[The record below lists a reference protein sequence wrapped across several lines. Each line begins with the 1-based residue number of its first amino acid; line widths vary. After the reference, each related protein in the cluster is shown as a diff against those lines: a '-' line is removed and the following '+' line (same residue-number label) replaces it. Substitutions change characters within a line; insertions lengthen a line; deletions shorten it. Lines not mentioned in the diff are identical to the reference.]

1 MEELISFVIAVSLL
15 AISPGPDNIFV
26 LMQSVVHGKKYGL
39 ATIVGLMTGCII
51 HTVFLALGVST
62 IIKNNSFIFFGIK
75 LFGALYLFF
84 LAYKVFKS
92 SSVISISTEEIEKKS
107 PVQLFKV
114 GFIMNVL
121 NPKVTL
127 FFLALFPGFL
137 FSESLSLSVQ
147 FFILG
152 ALFIVVSFIVF
163 SVIAILGGAISKEIK
178 KSKNIG
184 IWLKWLQIIV
194 FVSIAV
200 FILIYSDC
208 FKLYLWN
215 NE

>member
-137 FSESLSLSVQ
+137 FSDSLSLSVQ

-163 SVIAILGGAISKEIK
+163 SVIALLGGAISKEIK

-184 IWLKWLQIIV
+184 IWLKWLQIVV

-200 FILIYSDC
+200 FILI
-208 FKLYLWN
+208 
-215 NE
+215 

>member
-92 SSVISISTEEIEKKS
+92 SSVISISTHEIEKKS

-137 FSESLSLSVQ
+137 FSDSLSLSVQ

-163 SVIAILGGAISKEIK
+163 SVIALLGGAISKEIK

-200 FILIYSDC
+200 FILI
-208 FKLYLWN
+208 
-215 NE
+215 

>member
-39 ATIVGLMTGCII
+39 ATILGLMTGCII

-137 FSESLSLSVQ
+137 FSDSLSLSVQ

-163 SVIAILGGAISKEIK
+163 SVISILGGVISKEIK

-184 IWLKWLQIIV
+184 IWLKWLQIVV

-200 FILIYSDC
+200 FILI
-208 FKLYLWN
+208 
-215 NE
+215 

>member
-1 MEELISFVIAVSLL
+1 
-15 AISPGPDNIFV
+15 
-26 LMQSVVHGKKYGL
+26 
-39 ATIVGLMTGCII
+39 
-51 HTVFLALGVST
+51 
-62 IIKNNSFIFFGIK
+62 
-75 LFGALYLFF
+75 
-84 LAYKVFKS
+84 
-92 SSVISISTEEIEKKS
+92 
-107 PVQLFKV
+107 
-114 GFIMNVL
+114 MNLL

-200 FILIYSDC
+200 FILI
-208 FKLYLWN
+208 
-215 NE
+215 

>member
-26 LMQSVVHGKKYGL
+26 LIQSVVHGKKYGL

-200 FILIYSDC
+200 FILI
-208 FKLYLWN
+208 
-215 NE
+215 

>member
-92 SSVISISTEEIEKKS
+92 SSVISISTHEIEKKS

-163 SVIAILGGAISKEIK
+163 SVIALLGGAISKEIK

-184 IWLKWLQIIV
+184 IWLKWLQIVV
-194 FVSIAV
+194 FISIAV
-200 FILIYSDC
+200 FILI
-208 FKLYLWN
+208 
-215 NE
+215 

>member
-92 SSVISISTEEIEKKS
+92 SSVISISTHEIEKKS

-137 FSESLSLSVQ
+137 FSDSLSLSVQ

-200 FILIYSDC
+200 FILI
-208 FKLYLWN
+208 
-215 NE
+215 

>member
-92 SSVISISTEEIEKKS
+92 SSVISISTHEIEKKS

-137 FSESLSLSVQ
+137 FSDSLSLSVQ

-152 ALFIVVSFIVF
+152 ALFIAVSFIVF
-163 SVIAILGGAISKEIK
+163 SVIALLGGAISKEIK

-184 IWLKWLQIIV
+184 IWLKWLQIVV
-194 FVSIAV
+194 FISIAV
-200 FILIYSDC
+200 FILI
-208 FKLYLWN
+208 
-215 NE
+215 

>member
-92 SSVISISTEEIEKKS
+92 SSVISISTHEIEKKS

-137 FSESLSLSVQ
+137 FSDSLSLSVQ

-152 ALFIVVSFIVF
+152 ALFILVSFIVF
-163 SVIAILGGAISKEIK
+163 SVIALLGGAISKEIK

-184 IWLKWLQIIV
+184 IWLKWLQIVV
-194 FVSIAV
+194 FISIAV
-200 FILIYSDC
+200 FILI
-208 FKLYLWN
+208 
-215 NE
+215 

>member
-39 ATIVGLMTGCII
+39 ATILGLMTGCII

-92 SSVISISTEEIEKKS
+92 SSVISISTHEIEKKS

-137 FSESLSLSVQ
+137 FSDSLSLSVQ

-163 SVIAILGGAISKEIK
+163 SVIALLGGAISKEIK

-184 IWLKWLQIIV
+184 IWLKWLQIVV

-200 FILIYSDC
+200 FILI
-208 FKLYLWN
+208 
-215 NE
+215 